1 MQVFAPRV
9 PYIAWF
15 APRGRRATASGA
27 VGCGPVRRIRA
38 CDERA
43 PGDDS
48 GGWSRPRPPGSR
60 ARCPGTSPR
69 PSGPLGLRGGARGGR
84 HRRRE
89 SLNVQ
94 NCGAPMR
101 FVPCGGAG
109 GFRGD
114 AGDVAC
120 RALGYAALKP
130 EDTPCPVPPGGPSE
144 RPPKPCSPED
154 CCEKHPEDP
163 VAQIPSS
170 TTLKAHSHTHT
181 AQEGPCPLPSG
192 HRAMKSG
199 PFCSTYHPSP

>member
-1 MQVFAPRV
+1 MPRDV
-9 PYIAWF
+9 PPPVGA
-15 APRGRRATASGA
+15 AGVARRRAG
-27 VGCGPVRRIRA
+27 RA
-38 CDERA
+38 AQA
-43 PGDDS
+43 PGVVK
-48 GGWSRPRPPGSR
+48 
-60 ARCPGTSPR
+60 CTK
-69 PSGPLGLRGGARGGR
+69 
-84 HRRRE
+84 
-89 SLNVQ
+89 
-94 NCGAPMR
+94 CGAPMR

-192 HRAMKSG
+192 HRAIKSV
-199 PFCSTYHPSP
+199 PFCEYIPPPSTKKILRLTAAALRVRLRLRALAGGCQNGCLRCLPAETTIFFFGKPPFCTYLSR